1 MATAAEITR
10 AKLEAIEDVPL
21 AWAKSIEAYQPRLL
35 NRLSKLINELDTV
48 DGQLVKSAANLTRIS
63 TIISELRDYL
73 TSGEYVKIV
82 EAFNNEFT
90 AQQAVTASY
99 FGQVLEVEPIVTT
112 FNAQLYQL
120 NRAAALEG
128 VLSNATLDSMLLNDV
143 RSTLIEAVGSNA
155 RFGNTYDALQDL
167 VIGNA
172 EKEGQLLRYSRQIVS
187 DTFATT
193 DRAYTQLISEEYQ
206 FQWFRW
212 LGGKMKTTRCL
223 CLNLNGRYLSKG
235 ELEKIGAF
243 ELSII
248 PELASCRTGN
258 GWAGAM
264 PNTNSQTIFVTAGG
278 YNCQHSILP
287 VSTFGVPKED
297 IVRAVKNGTF
307 KPTPS
312 ESEYFNLGSS
322 DFELNVS
329 NNTNL
334 SFNTSEIATNARKY
348 AEELGLKGNVSI
360 NIKNSDFDGG
370 GVSWGKPVNN
380 RMNFKPN
387 IEIDATSKLT
397 QRQVDEIIRH
407 EMTHLKQ
414 NQSNR
419 MFLQK
424 DAGTW
429 NIYWDGKPYMSM
441 KEYTRLTNRFQGKA
455 SYKVRQAA
463 YKKYRELPWEAE
475 AHLAGD
481 PFR

>member
-1 MATAAEITR
+1 MPTAAEITR
-10 AKLEAIEDVPL
+10 AKLEAIENVP
-21 AWAKSIEAYQPRLL
+21 ANWAKSIEAYQPRLL
-35 NRLSKLINELDTV
+35 NRLSKLLNELDTV

-128 VLSNATLDSMLLNDV
+128 VLSNSALDSMLLNDV

-334 SFNTSEIATNARKY
+334 SFNTSEIGTNARKY

-370 GVSWGKPVNN
+370 GVSWDKPVNN

-424 DAGTW
+424 DSGTW

>member
-1 MATAAEITR
+1 MPTAAEITR
-10 AKLEAIEDVPL
+10 AKLEAIENVP
-21 AWAKSIEAYQPRLL
+21 ANWAKSIESYQPRLL
-35 NRLSKLINELDTV
+35 NRLSKLLNELDTV

-63 TIISELRDYL
+63 TIISELRDSL

-99 FGQVLEVEPIVTT
+99 FGQVLEVEPIVTS

-128 VLSNATLDSMLLNDV
+128 VLSNASLDSMLLNDV

-155 RFGNTYDALQDL
+155 RFGNTYDALQEL

-312 ESEYFNLGSS
+312 ESEYFNL
-322 DFELNVS
+322 
-329 NNTNL
+329 
-334 SFNTSEIATNARKY
+334 
-348 AEELGLKGNVSI
+348 
-360 NIKNSDFDGG
+360 
-370 GVSWGKPVNN
+370 
-380 RMNFKPN
+380 
-387 IEIDATSKLT
+387 
-397 QRQVDEIIRH
+397 
-407 EMTHLKQ
+407 
-414 NQSNR
+414 
-419 MFLQK
+419 
-424 DAGTW
+424 
-429 NIYWDGKPYMSM
+429 
-441 KEYTRLTNRFQGKA
+441 
-455 SYKVRQAA
+455 
-463 YKKYRELPWEAE
+463 
-475 AHLAGD
+475 
-481 PFR
+481 